1 MISILLSSEP
11 SSNRNASFSTVCTL
25 RRATVGEVLATPESR
40 ELLKGIILEVL
51 SVPHKLLAKKE
62 VELLPDTLAD
72 TIIENEN
79 PDSTFKPSMLVDL
92 EAARPMEVEVIV
104 GSIVRRARDAGI
116 EVPKLEEIYASLQA
130 LQKKLMA
137 GSSRA

>member
-1 MISILLSSEP
+1 M
-11 SSNRNASFSTVCTL
+11 
-25 RRATVGEVLATPESR
+25 
-40 ELLKGIILEVL
+40 KGIILEVL

-116 EVPKLEEIYASLQA
+116 EVPKLEEIYASLRA
-130 LQKKLMA
+130 LQKILIA